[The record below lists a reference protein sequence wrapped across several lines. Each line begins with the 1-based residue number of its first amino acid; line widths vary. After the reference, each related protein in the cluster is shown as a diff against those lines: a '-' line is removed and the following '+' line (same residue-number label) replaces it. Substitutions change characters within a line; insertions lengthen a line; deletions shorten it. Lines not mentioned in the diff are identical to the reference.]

1 MSPQRLS
8 LAGCLAVAALA
19 AAACSHQQKAGA
31 AATPAAAVADRA
43 PAARTPAAPAAPRA
57 TTTAAGPRNLEDSI
71 YFDFDSAVLRDD
83 ARPVLQKV
91 ADNARSR
98 QASLR
103 VEGNCDELG
112 TVEYNIALGEHR
124 ARAARDYLV
133 HMGIPA
139 DHIATV
145 SYGSQRPRDPGHDE
159 TAHAKNRRDDLE
171 VTFRQ

>member
-8 LAGCLAVAALA
+8 LAGCLAATALA
-19 AAACSHQQKAGA
+19 TAACSHQQKVATTVA
-31 AATPAAAVADRA
+31 IPAPAAQRAPARPPVPAATPPAPAVAER
-43 PAARTPAAPAAPRA
+43 
-57 TTTAAGPRNLEDSI
+57 PRNQQDSI

-91 ADNARSR
+91 ADEARTR
-98 QASLR
+98 PASLR

-112 TVEYNIALGEHR
+112 TVEYNLALGEHR
-124 ARAARDYLV
+124 AQAARDYLV
-133 HMGIPA
+133 HMGVPA

-159 TAHAKNRRDDLE
+159 TAHAKNRRDDLQL
-171 VTFRQ
+171 TYR